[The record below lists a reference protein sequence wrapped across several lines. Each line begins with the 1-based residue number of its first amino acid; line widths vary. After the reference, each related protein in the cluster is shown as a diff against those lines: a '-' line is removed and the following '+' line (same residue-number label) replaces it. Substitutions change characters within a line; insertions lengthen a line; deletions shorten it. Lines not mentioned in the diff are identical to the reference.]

1 MFYTLSN
8 LKTPCLI
15 VSRKKLE
22 NNISKIGEYGKKHD
36 IRIRPHI
43 KTHKSIYVGELQI
56 EAGAV
61 GISVANL
68 GEASTFSEK
77 DFSSIFITRTI
88 AEENKF
94 ELLLKLSRNGQII
107 LAVDNPEVAQ
117 KLGAF
122 YYQKKKQL
130 PVRLEIDSGQH
141 RCGVLPEKAL
151 PLVQKIRQ
159 IDGLVFDGIFTHAG
173 QVYGAAPDQKEK
185 IAGQEASVLIEVYH
199 QLTKAGIPCQ
209 NRSTGTTPT

>member
-1 MFYTLSN
+1 MFYTLAN

-22 NNISKIGEYGKKHD
+22 NNISRIGEYGKKHD

-43 KTHKSIYVGELQI
+43 KTHKSIYVGELQM

-94 ELLLKLSRNGQII
+94 ELLLKLSRNGLII
-107 LAVDNPEVAQ
+107 LHFILIRAAGHSDGHRNLTRRNFPVFQPTEVTQ
-117 KLGAF
+117 
-122 YYQKKKQL
+122 
-130 PVRLEIDSGQH
+130 
-141 RCGVLPEKAL
+141 
-151 PLVQKIRQ
+151 
-159 IDGLVFDGIFTHAG
+159 
-173 QVYGAAPDQKEK
+173 
-185 IAGQEASVLIEVYH
+185 
-199 QLTKAGIPCQ
+199 
-209 NRSTGTTPT
+209 